1 MHSNLR
7 QAKFLLNVP
16 CRGDPVVKFKGIKP
30 GMVDLRLLPLLVLVF
45 LSGTLHAQQEDFT
58 WLAGSPK
65 ATVETASGPIPVL
78 SFEELEPLFHQEGP
92 QVRIINFWATW
103 CAPCIAELPF
113 FEKIRRE
120 YADRGVEVTLV
131 SLDMPSMWEKRLPAF
146 IEKRGIESP
155 VVVLDDPRQND
166 WIPRVSQ
173 DWSGAIPATLI
184 YSADRREFYEQ
195 PFDGPELEA
204 VVQSFLNE

>member
-1 MHSNLR
+1 MNLR
-7 QAKFLLNVP
+7 V
-16 CRGDPVVKFKGIKP
+16 
-30 GMVDLRLLPLLVLVF
+30 LPLWILMC
-45 LSGTLHAQQEDFT
+45 LSGTLFAQQGAYP
-58 WLAGSPK
+58 WLTGAPR
-65 ATVETASGPIPVL
+65 TFIETEAGPIPVL
-78 SFEELEPLFHQEGP
+78 AFEELEPLLHQEGP
-92 QVRIINFWATW
+92 RVRIVNFWATW

-113 FEKIRRE
+113 FEEIRRE

-166 WIPRVSQ
+166 WIPRVSEA
-173 DWSGAIPATLI
+173 WSGAIPATLI

-195 PFDGPELEA
+195 SFDGPQLEA
-204 VVQSFLNE
+204 VVQSFLNQ

>member
-1 MHSNLR
+1 M
-7 QAKFLLNVP
+7 P
-16 CRGDPVVKFKGIKP
+16 CLILGEPTPVIVN
-30 GMVDLRLLPLLVLVF
+30 RNTLPLLLLLF
-45 LSGTLHAQQEDFT
+45 LSGPLFTQQGDLS
-58 WLAGSPK
+58 WLKASPK
-65 ATVETASGPIPVL
+65 ATVATGSGPIPVL
-78 SFEELEPLFHQEGP
+78 AFEELEPLFQQKGP
-92 QVRIINFWATW
+92 GVRIINFWATW
-103 CAPCIAELPF
+103 CAPCIKELPH
-113 FEKIRRE
+113 FEEVRRE

-166 WIPRVSQ
+166 WIPRVSKE
-173 DWSGAIPATLI
+173 WSGAIPATLI

-195 PFDGPELEA
+195 QFDGPQLEA

>member
-1 MHSNLR
+1 
-7 QAKFLLNVP
+7 
-16 CRGDPVVKFKGIKP
+16 
-30 GMVDLRLLPLLVLVF
+30 MVHLRLLPLLILM
-45 LSGTLHAQQEDFT
+45 LLTGRLYAQQGDFS
-58 WLAGSPK
+58 WLTGSPK
-65 ATVETASGPIPVL
+65 TTVETVSGPIPVL
-78 SFEELEPLFHQEGP
+78 AFEELEPLFHQEGT

-173 DWSGAIPATLI
+173 EWSGAIPATLI
-184 YSADRREFYEQ
+184 YSANRREFYEQ
-195 PFDGPELEA
+195 TFDGPQLES
-204 VVQSFLNE
+204 VVQSFLND